1 MNIFRS
7 KVTYVVIA
15 LVLMGGGGAKYYVD
29 VQQANASAPPK
40 EQAQPEPMPVPVKVV
55 KSEPVQVWKS
65 FSARMEPLDFAE
77 IRPQVSG
84 TISEIRFED
93 GQEVEKGDILYVID
107 PRPYEAAVNRAKAQ
121 LNVAKN
127 QASLAQKEYDRAK
140 TLIKTNAI
148 SKRIFDERRSAA
160 NVSHASVKSAEAA
173 VEEAQ
178 IDLDHAYIVA
188 PISGRTG
195 RVEIK
200 LGNLVEAGPNAP
212 VLTSIVSTEGIFA
225 DFEVDEQTYLEQVR
239 VSARNRDAE
248 QNVPVRLKLGNQ
260 TYSGKIF
267 TFDNQIDVS
276 SGTIRARA
284 FFENKEGVL
293 VPGMFATVEMGGSQ
307 TFDHILVSER
317 AIGTDQ
323 DRKFVYVVDENNI
336 VQYREVK
343 IGESI
348 NGRRII
354 SSGLKSGDKVI
365 TDGLIRI
372 QPNMPV
378 NPQVNKS

>member
-1 MNIFRS
+1 
-7 KVTYVVIA
+7 
-15 LVLMGGGGAKYYVD
+15 
-29 VQQANASAPPK
+29 
-40 EQAQPEPMPVPVKVV
+40 MPVPVQVV
-55 KSEPVQVWKS
+55 KAEPVQVWKS

-93 GQEVEKGDILYVID
+93 GQDVEKGDILYVID
-107 PRPYEAAVNRAKAQ
+107 PRPYEAAVNRATAQ

-127 QASLAQKEYDRAK
+127 QASLAQKEYDRAQ
-140 TLIKTNAI
+140 TLIKTDAI
-148 SKRIFDERRSAA
+148 SKRTFDERRSAA
-160 NVSHASVKSAEAA
+160 NVAHASVKSAEAA
-173 VEEAQ
+173 VEQAQ

-212 VLTSIVSTEGIFA
+212 VLTTIVSTEGIFA
-225 DFEVDEQTYLEQVR
+225 DFEVDEQTYLDQVR
-239 VSARNRDAE
+239 VSARSREAE
-248 QNVPVRLKLGNQ
+248 QAVPVRLSMRGQVYN
-260 TYSGKIF
+260 GKIF
-267 TFDNQIDVS
+267 TFDNQIDAS

-293 VPGMFATVEMGGSQ
+293 VPGMFSTIEMGGSKA
-307 TFDHILVSER
+307 FDHILITER

-323 DRKFVYVVDENNI
+323 DRKFVYIVDENNI

-348 NGRRII
+348 NGKRII
-354 SSGLKSGDKVI
+354 TSGLKSGDRVI

-372 QPNMPV
+372 RPNMPV
-378 NPQVNKS
+378 DPQINKS